1 MYSLHQQYLDM
12 ASGFHVIELRDERGN
27 RHLIQLA
34 VGHDACPA
42 CGAVHPK
49 DNLGSLDPAA
59 AVAPDQRGPEYVTA
73 TDACLRR
80 QARAHGEDEAHHP
93 APGHPRRLAGIQ
105 QLHREHQA
113 AQGTNYELP

>member
-1 MYSLHQQYLDM
+1 MYSLHQQYLDL

-59 AVAPDQRGPEYVTA
+59 AVRQINQAAEYVAA

-80 QARAHGEDEAHHP
+80 QARAHGEMKRIDIAPSHP
-93 APGHPRRLAGIQ
+93 
-105 QLHREHQA
+105 
-113 AQGTNYELP
+113 

>member
-12 ASGFHVIELRDERGN
+12 ASGFHVIELRDELGN

-49 DNLGSLDPAA
+49 DNLDTLDPAT
-59 AVAPDQRGPEYVTA
+59 AVHQINEALNMSQRQMLTYA
-73 TDACLRR
+73 SK
-80 QARAHGEDEAHHP
+80 HG
-93 APGHPRRLAGIQ
+93 L
-105 QLHREHQA
+105 
-113 AQGTNYELP
+113 TVK

>member
-34 VGHDACPA
+34 VGHDSCPA

-49 DNLGSLDPAA
+49 DNLDSLDPAA
-59 AVAPDQRGPEYVTA
+59 AVAKVNEALNTSQRQMLNYAGK
-73 TDACLRR
+73 
-80 QARAHGEDEAHHP
+80 HGLTV
-93 APGHPRRLAGIQ
+93 R
-105 QLHREHQA
+105 
-113 AQGTNYELP
+113 

>member
-1 MYSLHQQYLDM
+1 MFSVHQQYLDL
-12 ASGFHVIELRDERGN
+12 ASGFHVIELRDERGH

-59 AVAPDQRGPEYVTA
+59 AVHQISTA
-73 TDACLRR
+73 LNTSQQQMLNYAGK
-80 QARAHGEDEAHHP
+80 HG
-93 APGHPRRLAGIQ
+93 L
-105 QLHREHQA
+105 
-113 AQGTNYELP
+113 TVK